1 MLSAKAPKPK
11 PTARRKAAAKQA
23 PQPSCPDHRDLAA
36 VASFFTEHGFY
47 HGRGVFDPATV
58 DRLEADFD
66 RIVAQISATG
76 EDINARR
83 FWDHKTT
90 RKLDGDRPSVVIHTH
105 QVQKYSAAWSRLLLD
120 DRLLDVVGSL
130 IGPDIVLHHT
140 KLFLKPA
147 GRGGAFPAH
156 QDHGYF
162 PTLRGAMI
170 AANVILSRQ
179 DETNGCL
186 RVWPGSHRHGPLP
199 ASKGDDE
206 TFAARFPIAASVPII
221 CEPGDLVIFHFC
233 TVHASLANRGERD
246 RKHVLVQLH
255 PGDDRQL
262 DGVPHPDSNLVLRGW
277 NPLMTRQRAGAS

>member
-1 MLSAKAPKPK
+1 MPSAKPK
-11 PTARRKAAAKQA
+11 PAAPRNRAAKKT
-23 PQPSCPDHRDLAA
+23 PQPSSPDHRDLAA
-36 VASFFTEHGFY
+36 VAAFFAEHGYY

-58 DRLEADFD
+58 NRLEADFD
-66 RIVAQISATG
+66 RIVAQITATG
-76 EDINARR
+76 EDIDARR
-83 FWDHKTT
+83 FWDHQTT

-120 DRLLDVVGSL
+120 DRLLDVASCL
-130 IGPDIVLHHT
+130 LGPDIILHHT

-147 GRGGAFPAH
+147 GHGGAFPPH

-170 AANVILSRQ
+170 AANVVLSRQ

-199 ASKGDDE
+199 ASKGDNE
-206 TFAARFPIAASVPII
+206 AFARRFPIAASNPII

-233 TVHASLANRGERD
+233 TVHASLANRGQRD
-246 RKHVLVQLH
+246 RKHVLIQLH

-262 DGVPHPDSNLVLRGW
+262 DGVSHPDSNLVLRGW